1 MLVVVQKYLE
11 EVSVLKIRVKFSKT
25 GSMKFIGHLDVMR
38 YFQKAIRRSGIDIA
52 YSQGFNPHQ
61 LISFAAPLGVG
72 LTSDGEYM
80 DMELRSSFSSKEAMD
95 RLNAAMNDEI
105 RVESYVELEEGSKN
119 AMSIVAAADYCVS
132 LKDRYPMVEDFQ
144 TKFDMFLTQPEI
156 IMQKKTKKSEKE
168 VNIKPY
174 IYHIGYTAEEFSKKI
189 NRNIEKTV
197 AQQYENG
204 QKIYMQIATGSV
216 VNIKPELVME
226 AFYKSIQIPFQPLAY
241 QIHRMEVY
249 GDLNGDSKAEVEE
262 YGKNRKLVSLE
273 YFGHAIN

>member
-1 MLVVVQKYLE
+1 MPVVVRKYLE
-11 EVSVLKIRVKFSKT
+11 EVSVLKVRIKFSKT

-72 LTSDGEYM
+72 LTSDSEYM
-80 DMELRSSFSSKEAMD
+80 DMELNSSFSSKEAMD

-105 RVESYVELEEGSKN
+105 RVESYVELEDGSKN
-119 AMSIVAAADYCVS
+119 AMSIVAAADYSVS
-132 LKDRYPMVEDFQ
+132 LKDGYPLVEDFQ
-144 TKFDMFLTQPEI
+144 TKFDKFLTQPEI
-156 IMQKKTKKSEKE
+156 IMLKKTKKSEKE

-174 IYHIGYTAEEFSKKI
+174 IYHVGYTAEEFGNKI
-189 NRNIEKTV
+189 NQNIHKTV

-216 VNIKPELVME
+216 VNIKPELIME
-226 AFYKSIQIPFQPLAY
+226 AFCQYFQMPFEPLTY

-249 GDLNGDSKAEVEE
+249 ADLNWSSKDKPEE
-262 YGKNRKLVSLE
+262 YGRNRNLVSLE
-273 YFGHAIN
+273 YFGHTID

>member
-11 EVSVLKIRVKFSKT
+11 EVSVLKVRVKFSKT

-72 LTSDGEYM
+72 LTSDSEYM
-80 DMELRSSFSSKEAMD
+80 DMELKSSFSSKEAMD

-119 AMSIVAAADYCVS
+119 AMSIVAAADYCIS
-132 LKDRYPMVEDFQ
+132 LKDGYPLVEDFQ
-144 TKFDMFLTQPEI
+144 AKFDMFLTQPEI
-156 IMQKKTKKSEKE
+156 IMRKKTKKSEKE

-174 IYHIGYTAEEFSKKI
+174 IYQIGYTAEEFSEKI

-226 AFYKSIQIPFQPLAY
+226 AFYKYIQIPFQPLAY

-249 GDLNGDSKAEVEE
+249 GDLNGDSKVELEE

-273 YFGHAIN
+273 YFGHTIT

>member
-1 MLVVVQKYLE
+1 
-11 EVSVLKIRVKFSKT
+11 
-25 GSMKFIGHLDVMR
+25 MKFIGHLDIMR

-72 LTSDGEYM
+72 LTSDSEYM
-80 DMELRSSFSSKEAMD
+80 DMELNSSFSSREAMD

-105 RVESYVELEEGSKN
+105 CVESYVELEEGSKN

-132 LKDRYPMVEDFQ
+132 LKDGYPLVEDFQ
-144 TKFDMFLTQPEI
+144 TKFDKFLTQPEI
-156 IMQKKTKKSEKE
+156 IMLKKTKKSEKE

-174 IYHIGYTAEEFSKKI
+174 IYHVGYTTEEFGNKI
-189 NRNIEKTV
+189 NQNIHKTV
-197 AQQYENG
+197 AQQYENE

-216 VNIKPELVME
+216 VNIKPELIME
-226 AFYKSIQIPFQPLAY
+226 AFCQYIQMPFDPLSY

-249 GDLNGDSKAEVEE
+249 ADLNWSSKDKPEE
-262 YGKNRKLVSLE
+262 YGRNRNLVSLE
-273 YFGHAIN
+273 YFGHTID

>member
-1 MLVVVQKYLE
+1 MKV
-11 EVSVLKIRVKFSKT
+11 RVKFSKT

-72 LTSDGEYM
+72 LTSDSEYM
-80 DMELRSSFSSKEAMD
+80 DMELKSSFSSKEAMD

-119 AMSIVAAADYCVS
+119 AMSIVAAADYCIS
-132 LKDRYPMVEDFQ
+132 LKDGYPLVEDFQ
-144 TKFDMFLTQPEI
+144 AKFDMFLTQPEI
-156 IMQKKTKKSEKE
+156 IMRKKTKKSEKE

-174 IYHIGYTAEEFSKKI
+174 IYHIGYTMEEFSGKI

-226 AFYKSIQIPFQPLAY
+226 AFYKYMQIPFQPLAY

-249 GDLNGDSKAEVEE
+249 GDLNGDSKVEIEE

-273 YFGHAIN
+273 YFGHVIN

>member
-1 MLVVVQKYLE
+1 MVRKYLE
-11 EVSVLKIRVKFSKT
+11 EVSALKVRVKFSKT

-80 DMELRSSFSSKEAMD
+80 DMELRSSFSSGEAID
-95 RLNAAMNDEI
+95 RLNAVMNDEI
-105 RVESYVELEEGSKN
+105 QIESYVELEEGSKN

-132 LKDRYPMVEDFQ
+132 LKDGYPLVENFQ
-144 TKFDMFLTQPEI
+144 EKFDKFLTQPK
-156 IMQKKTKKSEKE
+156 IMMKKKTKKSEKE
-168 VNIKPY
+168 VDIKPY
-174 IYHIGYTAEEFSKKI
+174 IYHVGYTLKKFEEKI
-189 NRNIEKTV
+189 NRTVEKTV

-204 QKIYMQIATGSV
+204 QKVYMQIATGSV
-216 VNIKPELVME
+216 VNIKPELIME
-226 AFYKSIQIPFQPLAY
+226 AFCQYIQIPFQPFAY

-249 GDLNGDSKAEVEE
+249 ADLNGDNKVEPEE
-262 YGKNRKLVSLE
+262 YGKNRKLVTLD
-273 YFGHAIN
+273 YFGHVINR

>member
-1 MLVVVQKYLE
+1 MPVVVRKYLE
-11 EVSVLKIRVKFSKT
+11 EVSVLKVRVKFSKT

-72 LTSDGEYM
+72 LTSDSEYM
-80 DMELRSSFSSKEAMD
+80 DMELNSSFSSKEAMD

-105 RVESYVELEEGSKN
+105 RVESYVELEDGSKN

-132 LKDRYPMVEDFQ
+132 LKDGYPLVEDFQ
-144 TKFDMFLTQPEI
+144 TKFDTFLTQPEI
-156 IMQKKTKKSEKE
+156 IMLKKTKKSEKE

-174 IYHIGYTAEEFSKKI
+174 IYHVGYTTEEFGNKI
-189 NRNIEKTV
+189 NQNIHKTV

-216 VNIKPELVME
+216 VNIKPELIME
-226 AFYKSIQIPFQPLAY
+226 AFYQYIQMPFEPLTY

-249 GDLNGDSKAEVEE
+249 ADLNWSSKDKPEE
-262 YGKNRKLVSLE
+262 YGRNRNLVSLE
-273 YFGHAIN
+273 YFGHTID